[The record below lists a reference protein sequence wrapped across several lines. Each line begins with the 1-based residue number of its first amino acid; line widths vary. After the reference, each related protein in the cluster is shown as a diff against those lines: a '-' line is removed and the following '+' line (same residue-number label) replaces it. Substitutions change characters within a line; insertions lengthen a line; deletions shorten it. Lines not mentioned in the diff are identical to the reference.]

1 MNITQM
7 ENQANWQTLWNKA
20 LEARNFAYAP
30 YSNYKVGAALLDKK
44 GNIYSGCNIEN
55 IAYTPTIC
63 AERTAIFKA
72 ISDGEQEFEAIAVV
86 TEDGATPCGVCRQ
99 VMCEFGELAIIIGNT
114 KGIIKTYNLKELLP
128 NSFITSQL

>member
-1 MNITQM
+1 M

-99 VMCEFGELAIIIGNT
+99 VMCEFGLELTIIIGNT
-114 KGIIKTYNLKELLP
+114 KGVIKTYNLKELLP
-128 NSFITSQL
+128 NSFTTSQL